1 MSDDST
7 IVENN
12 DIHVT
17 NNLNEW
23 NFYTFHRIPVIIN
36 NKIINNDGKSTVHGR
51 EIGKVFAEYK
61 DDIVVIDGEN
71 KKEHEYLIPK
81 NKIDRIDKNQL
92 CLKISDL
99 SLKEFE
105 F

>member
-7 IVENN
+7 VVENN
-12 DIHVT
+12 DTHGT
-17 NNLNEW
+17 NNPHEW

-36 NKIINNDGKSTVHGR
+36 NKIINNDGKSTVHSR

-61 DDIVVIDGEN
+61 DDLVVIDGEN

-81 NKIDRIDKNQL
+81 NKVDRIDKKQI
-92 CLKISDL
+92 CLNISDL